1 MDRQNHANY
10 KVKLMCS
17 YGGKIQCRPHD
28 HALIYAG
35 GDTKILTVDRTIK
48 FRDMIAKICTLCN
61 CNAQFSLK
69 YQLPGEDLDALVSV
83 MDDDDAEHMMVEYD
97 RIHRIISSKPPR
109 LRLFVFPL
117 NRPLFPGPTL
127 TPDFLFGFDEY
138 PDPRDGAGHLLSR
151 DRHVIGGND
160 CFPAPGGVRPV
171 YNYLPVMAVGQE
183 RRIPVGEH
191 VAPYQNVKVVDATL
205 SNEFKGLQLYA

>member
-1 MDRQNHANY
+1 MDRENHTNY

-28 HALIYAG
+28 HALLYAG

-48 FRDMIAKICTLCN
+48 FRDMIAKICTLCY
-61 CNAQFSLK
+61 CNAQFILK
-69 YQLPGEDLDALVSV
+69 YQLPGEDLDTLVSV
-83 MDDDDAEHMMVEYD
+83 MDDDDVEHMMVEYD
-97 RIHRIISSKPPR
+97 RIHRIISTKPSR

-138 PDPRDGAGHLLSR
+138 PDPRNGAGHLLSR
-151 DRHVIGGND
+151 DSHVISGNYGFRAQAGG
-160 CFPAPGGVRPV
+160 RPV

-183 RRIPVGEH
+183 RRIPVAGH
-191 VAPYQNVKVVDATL
+191 VAPKSKSEGCGCNV
-205 SNEFKGLQLYA
+205 E